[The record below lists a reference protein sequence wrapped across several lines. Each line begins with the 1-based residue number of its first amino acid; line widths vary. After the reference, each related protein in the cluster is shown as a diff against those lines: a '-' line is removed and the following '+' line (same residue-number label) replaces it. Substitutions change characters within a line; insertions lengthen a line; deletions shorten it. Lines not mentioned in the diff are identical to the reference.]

1 MEVVGR
7 SVSADTQGLV
17 VYARGIRAG
26 LQKLRNEATV
36 LFFFGGNK
44 KNNELTH
51 WTCCCKQNKSLVA
64 HIEATL
70 YDAT

>member
-36 LFFFGGNK
+36 LFFLVEIKRTMNLHIGHVAANK
-44 KNNELTH
+44 TSH
-51 WTCCCKQNKSLVA
+51 WWL
-64 HIEATL
+64 I
-70 YDAT
+70 